1 MLNEIRLDVG
11 IENPPEITPGR
22 YSSLIFRIR
31 RVFEGNNREKFL
43 CGSRLGKKASYA
55 PIWHF
60 KLLRWVKS
68 NKRHGREGG
77 KHCTDDLYDI
87 TEENIKLTF
96 VKQILKSK

>member
-1 MLNEIRLDVG
+1 MAVMLNEIRLDVG

-31 RVFEGNNREKFL
+31 RVFEGNNRGKFL

-68 NKRHGREGG
+68 LINGMEG
-77 KHCTDDLYDI
+77 K
-87 TEENIKLTF
+87 EESIAQTTSTTLQKKTL
-96 VKQILKSK
+96 S

>member
-60 KLLRWVKS
+60 KLHRWVKS
-68 NKRHGREGG
+68 LINGMEG
-77 KHCTDDLYDI
+77 K
-87 TEENIKLTF
+87 EESIAQTTSTTLQKKTL
-96 VKQILKSK
+96 S